1 MKTIKIF
8 KGWWTLNDIK
18 NNRDHLFIFGDNDI
32 GRGKGGQAII
42 RDEPNAFGIPTK
54 KYPSNAKNSFY
65 TDEEYKTNKIKIR
78 DALHSILKEFM
89 SNDKYTTLTLPEDGL
104 GTGLAQLPIKAPKT
118 YKFLENRLK
127 ALKILFN

>member
-1 MKTIKIF
+1 MQSSCTKKIKIF
-8 KGWWTLNDIK
+8 KGWWTLDDIK

-54 KYPSNAKNSFY
+54 KYPSNTKNSFY

-78 DALHSILKEFM
+78 DALHSILQIRKDL
-89 SNDKYTTLTLPEDGL
+89 S
-104 GTGLAQLPIKAPKT
+104 
-118 YKFLENRLK
+118 
-127 ALKILFN
+127 